1 MKEVIRICMENGFFL
16 DREVLSLFS
25 CIGEDKIQ
33 EFLSVLFGLKMKERV
48 ISKKLIA
55 NYSQNI
61 IDAIPPEDYS
71 TYEVFFKNI
80 KNVKNKKSVG
90 DARCLN
96 GAVKVLSAPAFTQ
109 RKVSVKDF
117 VDNFR
122 SRYNKIKGIFESRDF
137 DNLTSIRKIGGDRG
151 SYTIIVYVLGKRI
164 TKNKNLFIEVEDMSG
179 TSVVLVNQNKKE
191 LFEKARDLLEDDLV
205 AFSVT
210 GNSEMLFA
218 NELFFP
224 DASLTEKRHS
234 DFDEYVAF
242 TGDFHAG
249 SNVFLEKNLLRF
261 VDWLNG
267 KEGDKKQKEIAKK
280 VKYLFVTGDVIDGVS
295 HYAGQ
300 EKFLSEQTSIE
311 QYKKVEDVLRRVRE
325 DIQIVMCPGQHDSV
339 WIGEPQPIIG
349 ERWAPGLHKMK
360 NLHLVP
366 NPCLVEVDG
375 GFKILMY
382 HGASINRF
390 VDEIADIRTNYGHR
404 SPTRVVREMLK
415 RRHLAPLHGSMDY
428 IPCENGDPLVIEV
441 IPDIIATADQ
451 HRADVSIYNNILMI
465 AGSCWQSTTPF
476 EEKVGNIPDPCKVPL
491 FNLKTR
497 EIKILDFSDNL
508 KEIKWE
514 EGSGLACKLSDCPKE
529 GCLKEIDCEEEKEE
543 NKVGG

>member
-1 MKEVIRICMENGFFL
+1 MREIIKTCIENGFFL
-16 DREVLSLFS
+16 DKEVLNLFS
-25 CIGEDKIQ
+25 HIKEDKVY
-33 EFLSVLFGLKMKERV
+33 EFLNILFSLKIKERV
-48 ISKKLIA
+48 ISKRLII
-55 NYSQNI
+55 NNFDRI
-61 IDAIPPEDYS
+61 KPAISLEDYPI
-71 TYEVFFKNI
+71 YEIFFEGI
-80 KNVKNKKSVG
+80 GANKEVVEEKKEGV
-90 DARCLN
+90 
-96 GAVKVLSAPAFTQ
+96 VKVLSAPAFTQ

-117 VDNFR
+117 IDNFR
-122 SRYNKIKGIFESRDF
+122 SRYNKIKTIFESRDF
-137 DNLTSIRKIGGDRG
+137 DNLTSIRKIGDDRG

-179 TSVVLVNQNKKE
+179 TSIVLINQNKKE

-205 AFSVT
+205 AFNVT
-210 GNSEMLFA
+210 GTSEMLFA
-218 NELFFP
+218 NDLFFP
-224 DASLTEKRHS
+224 DASLTEKKYS

-249 SNVFLEKNLLRF
+249 SKLFLEKNLLKF
-261 VDWLNG
+261 VNWLNG
-267 KEGDKKQKEIAKK
+267 NEGDKKQREIAKK
-280 VKYLFVTGDVIDGVS
+280 VKYLFVTGDVIDGIS
-295 HYAGQ
+295 HYSGQ
-300 EKFLSEQTSIE
+300 EKFLTALTSVD
-311 QYKKVEDVLRRVRE
+311 QYKKVEDVLGKIRK
-325 DIQIVMCPGQHDSV
+325 DIQIIMCPGQHDSV

-360 NLHLVP
+360 NLYLVP
-366 NPCLVEVDG
+366 NPCLVEIDG

-390 VDEIADIRTNYGHR
+390 VDEIPDIRTNYGHR

-428 IPCENGDPLVIEV
+428 IPCENGDPLVIET

-465 AGSCWQSTTPF
+465 SGSCWQATTPF
-476 EEKVGNIPDPCKVPL
+476 EEKVGNVPDPCKVPL

-514 EGSGLACKLSDCPKE
+514 EGDGLACKISDCPKE
-529 GCLKEIDCEEEKEE
+529 EECLKEVNCEEKKDG
-543 NKVGG
+543 KV